1 MRWMSFWL
9 AASCVGIAACWA
21 SAAPPH
27 LVVMLSDDHSYLD
40 SSLDGAR
47 KIATPNLARIAD
59 AGMSFTH
66 AFVASPSCAPSRAAL
81 LTGLPPIANGAM
93 FNHQA
98 PRPELKKLPAY
109 LRELGYDVV
118 AFGKVA
124 HYKQVVDY
132 GFDVAEHFTYHDDE
146 CVDAA
151 IEWLDKRTDKRPLC
165 LMVGT
170 NWPHVPWPATETMP
184 DPTRISLPPG
194 SVDTRRSRRAWA
206 RYHVAVKLMD
216 DDLGAVYDAAYRKL
230 GDNTL
235 FLHFSDHGAQWP
247 FGKWNLYDAGL
258 RVPLIATWPGKI
270 APGTTCDELTTLLD
284 VLPTLIEAGGGEAA
298 ADLPGRSLLPL
309 MRGEAAAN
317 PRESIFATHSGD
329 GRMNE
334 FPMRAV
340 RSRRWKYI
348 RNLRPDAEFTTH
360 DTLDQVEGRRF
371 WASWVRRAET
381 DADAAAIV
389 DRHRRRPA
397 EELYDLQ
404 ADPHEQHNL
413 ASDAEHAGTLEGL
426 RTELNAWMSARGDRG
441 LESEEVAK
449 ARLRADQ
456 SQAAREVR

>member
-1 MRWMSFWL
+1 
-9 AASCVGIAACWA
+9 
-21 SAAPPH
+21 
-27 LVVMLSDDHSYLD
+27 
-40 SSLDGAR
+40 
-47 KIATPNLARIAD
+47 
-59 AGMSFTH
+59 MSFTH

-109 LRELGYDVV
+109 LRELGYQVV

-151 IEWLDKRTDKRPLC
+151 VEWLDNRTDKRPLC

-170 NWPHVPWPATETMP
+170 NWPHVPWPRTEMMP

-194 SVDTRRSRRAWA
+194 SVDTSRSRRAWA

-270 APGTTCDELTTLLD
+270 GSGTTCDELTTLLD
-284 VLPTLIEAGGGEAA
+284 VLPTLIDAGGGEVPAE
-298 ADLPGRSLLPL
+298 LMGRSLLPL
-309 MRGEAAAN
+309 LQGEPVAN
-317 PRESIFATHSGD
+317 PREYIFATHSGD

-413 ASDAEHAGTLEGL
+413 AGDAEHAGTLEDL
-426 RTELNAWMSARGDRG
+426 RTELDAWMSARGDRG
-441 LESEEVAK
+441 LESERIAK
-449 ARLRADQ
+449 ELLRADQ
-456 SQAAREVR
+456 SKAAAAGR